1 MVIKQVGALSC
12 ARIAGTLY
20 AILGLFAGAIFS
32 LIAIVGGIGNQA
44 AEGAMFGAFLGAG
57 AIIIVPIMYGCLG
70 FVTTLIMAWLYNV
83 LAGIMGGVE
92 IDVQ

>member
-1 MVIKQVGALSC
+1 
-12 ARIAGTLY
+12 
-20 AILGLFAGAIFS
+20 
-32 LIAIVGGIGNQA
+32 
-44 AEGAMFGAFLGAG
+44 
-57 AIIIVPIMYGCLG
+57 MYGCLG